1 MFAFL
6 FSFRRRLAH
15 ARACRHLDSVLLSRR
30 LVRVNVATPCDEALA
45 AVEAIRNAR

>member
-30 LVRVNVATPCDEALA
+30 LNVGAACDEALA